1 MNTPTR
7 LWNRNF
13 TVWLLSSAQSQ
24 LGNTLSSLAL
34 SFYVLSLTGSASGV
48 ALTLA
53 FALLPGVLSPLAG
66 ALIDR
71 VHLKIPLV
79 VSDALRGALQ
89 LGLALAALNG
99 VASTELV
106 YAVAFLGGLIGVFVM
121 PAASS
126 AVPLLVPGEH
136 LQRANGLMGSAN
148 QGMGLVGLLL
158 GGVLVGAVG
167 PVPAL
172 LAAAASYLLMALA
185 VALLVQ
191 FPARVREAGAAAQGI
206 WGDILG
212 GLRLMRAS
220 RLLTTIPLI
229 ALLLNASFAPLQ
241 ALLPVVMERAGHG
254 AQGYGTLMAAVTG
267 GMLLAGLLFAALGE
281 RLPSRPSVALGLA
294 LAALS
299 LLGMGTAPAFWG
311 YLIAAVGLG
320 FGIGLIN
327 TPLLTLIGRA
337 VPPSHLG
344 RVFSVLGM
352 AATLGMPLT
361 LLLIAPLADRH
372 PAGLFFGATAGVM
385 LLLVPLWLW
394 AAAGSADEPAAAS
407 LSDSPAT

>member
-1 MNTPTR
+1 MNTPTT

-34 SFYVLSLTGSASGV
+34 SFYVLSLTGSAAGV

-89 LGLALAALNG
+89 LGLALAALSG
-99 VASTELV
+99 AASVELV

-126 AVPLLVPGEH
+126 AVPMLVPGEH
-136 LQRANGLMGSAN
+136 LQRANGLMGSVV
-148 QGMGLVGLLL
+148 QGMGLLGLLL

-172 LAAAASYLLMALA
+172 LAAAASYLIMALA
-185 VALLVQ
+185 VGLLVQ
-191 FPARVREAGAAAQGI
+191 FPARVREAGAAEQGL
-206 WGDILG
+206 WGDIAS

-220 RLLTTIPLI
+220 RLLTTVPLI
-229 ALLLNASFAPLQ
+229 ALLLNAAFAPLQ
-241 ALLPVVMERAGHG
+241 ALLPVVMERAGYG
-254 AQGYGTLMAAVTG
+254 AQGYGTLMASVSG
-267 GMLLAGLLFAALGE
+267 GMVLAGLLFAVAGSRLAPRATVAVSFALSAG
-281 RLPSRPSVALGLA
+281 ALLVM
-294 LAALS
+294 AAL
-299 LLGMGTAPAFWG
+299 PPFWG
-311 YLIAAVGLG
+311 YLLAAVVLGLG
-320 FGIGLIN
+320 FGLTN
-327 TPLLTLIGRA
+327 TPLLTLIGRQ

-361 LLLIAPLADRH
+361 LLLIAPLADRY
-372 PAGLFFGATAGVM
+372 PAGWFFGATAGVM
-385 LLLVPLWLW
+385 LLMIPLWLW
-394 AAAGSADEPAAAS
+394 AAGSADEPAAAA
-407 LSDSPAT
+407 LSDSPAA